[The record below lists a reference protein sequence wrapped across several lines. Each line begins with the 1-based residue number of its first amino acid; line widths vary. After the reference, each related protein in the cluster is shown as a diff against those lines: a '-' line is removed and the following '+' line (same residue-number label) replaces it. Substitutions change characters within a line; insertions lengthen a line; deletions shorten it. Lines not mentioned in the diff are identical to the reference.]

1 MTDRKPAQ
9 RIRLLVV
16 DDYTLVREGFAR
28 MLDLCPDFEVVGQ
41 ASSAQEALERCRL
54 LRPDLVLM
62 DIKLPTINGIEATRM
77 IKEKWPAI
85 EVVILSM
92 YDEDEY
98 VLEAVKAGATGYLL
112 KDVSHEQLFETVR
125 VVHAG
130 GSMMQPNLARKLL
143 REFAVIA
150 RSAPPSPP
158 AGVVEGDSEPLVLS
172 DREVEVLQAVAQG
185 NSNKEIAEALTISE
199 KTVKA
204 HLRSIFRKLEVGD
217 RAQAVAY
224 AMRRGWVE

>member
-1 MTDRKPAQ
+1 MTDRKPEKI
-9 RIRLLVV
+9 RILVV

-28 MLDLCPDFEVVGQ
+28 MLELCPDFEVVGQ

-54 LRPDLVLM
+54 LQPDIVLM
-62 DIKLPTINGIEATRM
+62 DIKLPQINGIEATRM
-77 IKEKWPAI
+77 IKEKWPHVEI
-85 EVVILSM
+85 VILSM

-98 VLEAVKAGATGYLL
+98 VMEAVKAGASGYLL
-112 KDVSHEQLFETVR
+112 KDVTHEQLFETVR

-143 REFAVIA
+143 REFAQIA
-150 RSAPPSPP
+150 RTSPALSRP
-158 AGVVEGDSEPLVLS
+158 EGGAEPLVLS
-172 DREVEVLQAVAQG
+172 EREVEVLQAVAEG
-185 NSNKEIAEALTISE
+185 KSNKEIADALTISE

>member
-1 MTDRKPAQ
+1 MNERKSSD
-9 RIRLLVV
+9 RIRILVV

-28 MLDLCPDFEVVGQ
+28 MLELCPDFEVVGQ
-41 ASSAQEALERCRL
+41 ASSAQEALDRCRL
-54 LRPDLVLM
+54 LQPDLVLM
-62 DIKLPTINGIEATRM
+62 DIKLPLINGIEATRM
-77 IKEKWPAI
+77 IKDKWPNI

-98 VLEAVKAGATGYLL
+98 VMEAVKAGATGYLL
-112 KDVSHEQLFETVR
+112 KDVTHEQLFETVR
-125 VVHAG
+125 VVYNG

-143 REFAVIA
+143 REFAQIA
-150 RSAPPSPP
+150 RSSP
-158 AGVVEGDSEPLVLS
+158 GVSRPEGNAQPLVLS
-172 DREVEVLQAVAQG
+172 DREVEVLQSVAEG
-185 NSNKEIAEALTISE
+185 KSNKEIADALTISE

>member
-1 MTDRKPAQ
+1 MTDRKAE
-9 RIRLLVV
+9 RIRILVV

-28 MLDLCPDFEVVGQ
+28 MLELCPDFEVVGQ

-54 LRPDLVLM
+54 LQPDIVLM
-62 DIKLPTINGIEATRM
+62 DIKLPQINGIEATRM
-77 IKEKWPAI
+77 IKEKWPHVEI
-85 EVVILSM
+85 VILSM

-98 VLEAVKAGATGYLL
+98 VMEAVKAGASGYLL
-112 KDVSHEQLFETVR
+112 KDVTHEQLFETVR

-143 REFAVIA
+143 REFAQIA
-150 RSAPPSPP
+150 RNSPILSRP
-158 AGVVEGDSEPLVLS
+158 EGGAEPLVLS
-172 DREVEVLQAVAQG
+172 EREVEVLQAVAEG
-185 NSNKEIAEALTISE
+185 KSNKEIADALTISE

>member
-1 MTDRKPAQ
+1 MTDRKPEKI
-9 RIRLLVV
+9 RILVV

-28 MLDLCPDFEVVGQ
+28 MLELCPDFEVVGQ

-54 LRPDLVLM
+54 LQPDIVLM
-62 DIKLPTINGIEATRM
+62 DIKLPQINGIEATRM
-77 IKEKWPAI
+77 IKEKWPHVEI
-85 EVVILSM
+85 VILSM

-98 VLEAVKAGATGYLL
+98 VMEAVKAGASGYLL
-112 KDVSHEQLFETVR
+112 KDVTHEQLFETVR

-143 REFAVIA
+143 REFAQIA
-150 RSAPPSPP
+150 RTAPILSRTDGG
-158 AGVVEGDSEPLVLS
+158 AEPLVLS
-172 DREVEVLQAVAQG
+172 EREVEVLQAVAEG
-185 NSNKEIAEALTISE
+185 KSNREIADALTISE